1 MKERFKLTALEKSWI
16 LYDIGNS
23 AFILLV
29 ATLVPIFFESLTV
42 AGGVQE
48 HYLTYWSFAGSI
60 STLIVAIVAPICGT
74 LADQNGFKKPL
85 FVGCMLLGAVGCA
98 ALGGGWGWLA
108 F

>member
-1 MKERFKLTALEKSWI
+1 MKNKFKLTALERSWI

-29 ATLVPIFFESLTV
+29 ATLVPIYFESLTK

-48 HYLTYWSFAGSI
+48 HYLSYWSFAGSI
-60 STLIVAIVAPICGT
+60 STLIVAIVAPSVVHLRTRTASKSPCLWAVCFWARWAAPP
-74 LADQNGFKKPL
+74 LAAA
-85 FVGCMLLGAVGCA
+85 GA
-98 ALGGGWGWLA
+98 GWR